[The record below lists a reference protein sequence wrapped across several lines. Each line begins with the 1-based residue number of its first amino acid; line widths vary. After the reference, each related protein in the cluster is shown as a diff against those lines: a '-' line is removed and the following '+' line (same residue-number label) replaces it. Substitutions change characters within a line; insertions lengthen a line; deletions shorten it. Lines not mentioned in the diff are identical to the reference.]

1 MTQELELIVQKSNT
15 LKDYYIATCKAKI
28 ANVLIAQ
35 KCIAE
40 LPIPTTEA
48 DITKTELALADAKKV
63 HKGMVE
69 DTVAKKAPFNNFL
82 SSLDEPHKT
91 LYNERTEN
99 GKKIKEGHI
108 ATVESILL
116 ELKKAQALR
125 IEAERK
131 KQEDRQLYG
140 SRLKRDLIDRSTA
153 KKLEAKEWV
162 KIAFNYALDK
172 IEPATID
179 AYIAKCK
186 ERKGKDAFLYHD
198 GLTSPT
204 NDPEL
209 EAIYNT
215 TIIEHLPSPEG
226 LKAEFDSEIDL
237 AFVDFA
243 NAKKN
248 IELAK
253 NQLAREQEVAK
264 VELHEATNEAIVS
277 EMFASEATRGEIAS
291 NVAVIGK
298 ALKKKQILD
307 MPDNYDTVRAIMM
320 AYASN
325 TGKIEALLRNK
336 SALGTTI
343 KQIAT
348 AIEKL
353 NNDGI
358 IFNGLTFKDEF
369 SL

>member
-1 MTQELELIVQKSNT
+1 MSQELELIVQKSNT

-28 ANVLIAQ
+28 ANVLLAQ
-35 KCIAE
+35 QTIDA

-108 ATVESILL
+108 ATVEVALL
-116 ELKKAQALR
+116 ELKKAQAIR

-131 KQEDRQLYG
+131 KAEDRQLYG

-153 KKLEAKEWV
+153 KKVELMGWV
-162 KIAFNYALDK
+162 KKAFEFALDK

-186 ERKGKDAFLYHD
+186 ERKPKDAFLYHD

-209 EAIYNT
+209 ESIYNT
-215 TIIEHLPSPEG
+215 TLIEHLPSPEG

-253 NQLAREQEVAK
+253 TQLAQEQEVAK

-277 EMFASEATRGEIAS
+277 EMFASAS
-291 NVAVIGK
+291 QVPVIEVVGK

-325 TGKIEALLRNK
+325 TGKVESKLLNK
-336 SALGTTI
+336 SPLGTTI